1 MPLTQTLLYYIPSF
15 VLGALIVVMALIMAV
30 TGLRSVRKRVSHQK
44 LKTHN
49 DIAGA
54 IFSTLGVA
62 YAVLLAFVV
71 IVVWQSF
78 DTARQNVEAEA
89 NCLADLYRNAD
100 GFPKAFQER
109 VKALSTGYARTIVD
123 DEWKVLAR
131 GKASPAAQQAFESLS
146 AAYTAYTPSAE
157 REKIFFAE
165 SVRRLSELSDLRRMR
180 LAESRSGIHPV
191 LWFVLL
197 TCGIVTITFTFF
209 FGSESPRAQVLMT
222 TLLATLI
229 ALILYT
235 ILMFDFPFT
244 GDVSIRPDAFRQLL
258 TR

>member
-1 MPLTQTLLYYIPSF
+1 MPFTQTLLYYIPSF
-15 VLGALIVVMALIMAV
+15 VLGALIVIAALAMAV
-30 TGLRSVRKRVSHQK
+30 AGLRSVRKRVSHQR

-78 DTARQNVEAEA
+78 DTARRNVEAEA

-100 GFPKAFQER
+100 GFPGAFQER
-109 VKALSTGYARTIVD
+109 VKALSAGYAQMIID
-123 DEWKVLAR
+123 DEWKVLAK
-131 GKASPAAQQAFESLS
+131 GKASPAAQQAFEKLS
-146 AAYTAYTPSAE
+146 AAYTAYEPAGE

-165 SVRRLSELSDLRRMR
+165 SVGKLSELSDLRRMR
-180 LAESRSGIHPV
+180 IAESRSGVHPV

-197 TCGIVTITFTFF
+197 AGGVVTITFTFF
-209 FGSESPRAQVLMT
+209 FGSDNHAAQVLMT

-244 GDVSIRPDAFRQLL
+244 GDVSIAADAFRLQLA
-258 TR
+258 R